1 MTILT
6 RPGIALLC
14 VSVVVA
20 VVIVELTRRRRLRE
34 SYAMLWLGVSL
45 VLLLFALFPLLLVW
59 ASHLVGMD
67 YQSLALLTCFLFL
80 TAICL
85 QYAVAL
91 SRRADENR
99 RIVQRLAIMQE
110 KLERLETRLGLEG
123 DRSGEPPAGKKDS

>member
-6 RPGIALLC
+6 GPGIALLC

-20 VVIVELTRRRRLRE
+20 VVIVELVRRRRLRE
-34 SYAMLWLGVSL
+34 SYAMLWLGVST
-45 VLLLFALFPLLLVW
+45 VLFLFALFPLPISWISDLT
-59 ASHLVGMD
+59 GMH
-67 YQSLALLTCFLFL
+67 YQSVALLICFLFL

-99 RIVQRLAIMQE
+99 LIVQRLALMQE
-110 KLERLETRLGLEG
+110 RLERLETRLGAEG
-123 DRSGEPPAGKKDS
+123 DRGEEPPAAGKDS

>member
-14 VSVVVA
+14 VSVVMAA
-20 VVIVELTRRRRLRE
+20 VIIELIRRRRLRE
-34 SYAMLWLGVSL
+34 SYAMLWLGVSI

-59 ASHLVGMD
+59 ASDLVGLD

-91 SRRADENR
+91 SRSADENR
-99 RIVQRLAIMQE
+99 LIVQRLALMQE
-110 KLERLETRLGLEG
+110 KLERLETRLGVAG
-123 DRSGEPPAGKKDS
+123 DHGEEPPADGSDS